1 MEQTQQNKMRFK
13 DPIMAAAAGVGAAL
27 VIVTLPHVYLES
39 AIGATGLSEMVPA
52 AAPPLGNTARG
63 LIAIMAGLVSAS
75 AIYYFL
81 NRKGSS
87 DMGVALREQINAASP
102 IELDLEE
109 EAKAKKSRFSLP
121 KLDTKSLTKFLKKPK
136 KDKARVMDLADLPQ
150 LRKVD
155 SDSPTPE
162 RPPIFEEPAPA
173 VSPPLADAI
182 QPFEEPVS
190 TEPVTTEDVP
200 VTAPEV
206 PAEIQTASEDTQ
218 THSDVIPPMTLTPDA
233 LQPAPAPVF
242 AAEIPAEDLSHLNI
256 AQLAD
261 RLESG
266 LRRLKQLEA
275 GSIVAAE
282 IPAAAAPAA
291 APPVSEP
298 VSEQMAEPVTAP
310 VSEAPVMAPP
320 SLKAVEKSPEDIAA
334 VRQADMDAALKAAL
348 GTLEKMTAQR

>member
-1 MEQTQQNKMRFK
+1 MEQTQQNMMRFK
-13 DPIMAAAAGVGAAL
+13 DPIMATAAGVGAAL
-27 VIVTLPHVYLES
+27 VIVTLPHVYLET

-155 SDSPTPE
+155 SEPQTPE

-173 VSPPLADAI
+173 ISPPLAEAI
-182 QPFEEPVS
+182 QPFEEPTS
-190 TEPVTTEDVP
+190 AEPVSAEEIP
-200 VTAPEV
+200 VT
-206 PAEIQTASEDTQ
+206 
-218 THSDVIPPMTLTPDA
+218 
-233 LQPAPAPVF
+233 
-242 AAEIPAEDLSHLNI
+242 AAEIPAEVQTVAEDIQTDSDVIPPVTATPEAEQPISAPAPVAEMAVEDLSDLNI

-275 GSIVAAE
+275 GSVVAAQT
-282 IPAAAAPAA
+282 PLASAPAA
-291 APPVSEP
+291 TPTVSEP
-298 VSEQMAEPVTAP
+298 TVEPVAAP

-320 SLKAVEKSPEDIAA
+320 ALKEVEKSPEDIAA